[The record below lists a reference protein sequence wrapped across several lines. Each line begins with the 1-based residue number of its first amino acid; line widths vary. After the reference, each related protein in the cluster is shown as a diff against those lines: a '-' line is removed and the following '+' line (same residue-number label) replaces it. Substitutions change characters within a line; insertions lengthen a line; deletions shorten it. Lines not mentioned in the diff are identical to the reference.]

1 MKITPDIWPW
11 LNLLILALLAY
22 LLYRG
27 WKRGFL
33 LTLLDLLTVFAAIG
47 IGWIGAQCINAL
59 VPAYQ
64 NYVAAGTLDVWQ
76 ASALGQLLWFSV
88 CALFLF
94 GLLSFWKQR
103 IRHLDKLRF
112 EARADRIGGLLV
124 SIAFAFVFLMLI
136 ALLLSTPAI
145 EGGAEYVRSGV
156 LNDVQ
161 KAGMAWWQKGLGG
174 TMDLPAV
181 SSQLFSPQGG

>member
-1 MKITPDIWPW
+1 MKITPDLWSW
-11 LNLLILALLAY
+11 LNLLIFVLLAY

-47 IGWIGAQCINAL
+47 AGWLGAQCINAL
-59 VPAYQ
+59 LPAYQ
-64 NYVAAGTLDVWQ
+64 NHVTAGTLDEWQ

-88 CALFLF
+88 CALVLF
-94 GLLSFWKQR
+94 GLFSFWKRR

-112 EARADRIGGLLV
+112 EARIDRIGGLLV
-124 SIAFAFVFLMLI
+124 SVAFAFVFLMLI

-145 EGGAEYVRSGV
+145 EGGADYVRSGV

-161 KAGMAWWQKGLGG
+161 RAGMAWWQKGLGG
-174 TMDLPAV
+174 AMDLPAL
-181 SSQLFSPQGG
+181 SSRLFAPHAG